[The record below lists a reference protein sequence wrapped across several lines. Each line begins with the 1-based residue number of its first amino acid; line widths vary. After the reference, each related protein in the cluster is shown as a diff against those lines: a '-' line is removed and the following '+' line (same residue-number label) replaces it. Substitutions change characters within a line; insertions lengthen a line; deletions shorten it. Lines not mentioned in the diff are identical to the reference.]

1 MNVLVL
7 GAGASKSYSDSPT
20 GERMPIANDFF
31 NVFTKLAI
39 SENPFV
45 IIGAIV
51 NYIEKKKKI
60 AIAEYFSGKNSIE
73 EFHSEVE
80 RDFIQTLKRE
90 NLAEFYLPQKANS
103 ELIFLF
109 ASVINEIQN
118 GPISKPHC
126 NLAKLLSPKDA
137 IVTFNWDTLMD
148 RALNQTTEWSTDNG
162 YFVVPKRIYRDG
174 WVPPRTNSE
183 KHDKC
188 PLLLKLHGSTNWITS
203 HTILQKGKPVLSQA
217 ASSDTLHVYEST
229 TKPFPA
235 YEGRYMDGYEPFS
248 YGYYPPNIPDKGKK
262 ADDGHVI
269 VSFTQR
275 TPWRPKI
282 EGDKSGLT
290 SMPLIIPPVEQKNY
304 DMFGSLFDNIWGKAE
319 DTLKEAE
326 HIIIIGY
333 SFPKTDQQSN
343 ELFIKAFMKRNSIP
357 KISIIDPTPE
367 NIADKFKH
375 DFGIPSGNLKVY
387 KEYFSEDFDIS
398 QIFDS

>member
-1 MNVLVL
+1 MNVLIL

-31 NVFTKLAI
+31 NIFNKLAI

-51 NYIEKKKKI
+51 NYILEKKKI
-60 AIAEYFSGKNSIE
+60 PIIEYFNGNNSIE

-80 RDFIQTLKRE
+80 RDYIQTLKSK
-90 NLAEFYLPQKANS
+90 NPADFYLPQKANS
-103 ELIFLF
+103 ELLFLF

-126 NLAKLLSPKDA
+126 NLASLLSSEDVV
-137 IVTFNWDTLMD
+137 ITFNWDTLMD
-148 RALNQTTEWSTDNG
+148 RGLNEMTEWSTDSG
-162 YFVVPKRIYRDG
+162 YFAIPKRIYRDG
-174 WVPPRTNSE
+174 WVLPQANSATN
-183 KHDKC
+183 KNY
-188 PLLLKLHGSTNWITS
+188 PLLLKLHGSTNWVTS

-217 ASSDTLHVYEST
+217 ASPDTLHVYESSK
-229 TKPFPA
+229 KPFPA
-235 YEGRYMDGYEPFS
+235 YEGRYMEGYEPFS

-275 TPWRPKI
+275 PPWRPKV

-290 SMPLIIPPVEQKNY
+290 SMPLIIPPVKQKDYN
-304 DMFGSLFDNIWGKAE
+304 MFGRLFGDLWGQAE
-319 DTLKEAE
+319 TALCTAD

-333 SFPKTDQQSN
+333 SFPRTDKQSN
-343 ELFIKAFMKRNSIP
+343 ELFINAFMKRTSIP
-357 KISIIDPTPE
+357 RISIIDPSPQ
-367 NIADKFKH
+367 NIADKFIH
-375 DFGIPSGNLKVY
+375 DFGIPSERIHVY
-387 KEYFSEDFDIS
+387 KDYFSEEFEIKKVL
-398 QIFDS
+398 IK

>member
-1 MNVLVL
+1 MNVLLL

-60 AIAEYFSGKNSIE
+60 PIAEYFNGKNNIE

-80 RDFIQTLKRE
+80 NDFIQTLKTE
-90 NLAEFYLPQKANS
+90 NPTEFYLPQKTNS
-103 ELIFLF
+103 ELLYLF

-126 NLAKLLSPKDA
+126 RLARLLSPKDA

-148 RALNQTTEWSTDNG
+148 RALNETTEWSTDNG
-162 YFVVPKRIYRDG
+162 YFAVPKRIYRDG
-174 WVPPRTNSE
+174 WVPPQSNFE

-188 PLLLKLHGSTNWITS
+188 PILLKLHGSTNWITS
-203 HTILQKGKPVLSQA
+203 HTILQKGEPVLSQA
-217 ASSDTLHVYEST
+217 ASPDTLHVYEYTS
-229 TKPFPA
+229 KPYPA
-235 YEGRYMDGYEPFS
+235 YEGRYMDGYEPYS
-248 YGYYPPNIPDKGKK
+248 YGYYPPNIPDEGKK

-275 TPWRPKI
+275 PPWRPKI

-290 SMPLIIPPVEQKNY
+290 SMPLIIPPVKQKKY
-304 DMFGSLFDNIWGKAE
+304 DMFGCLFGNLWEKAE
-319 DTLKEAE
+319 NALREAD

-333 SFPKTDQQSN
+333 SFPITDQQSN
-343 ELFIKAFMKRNSIP
+343 ELFIKAFMKRTTIP
-357 KISIIDPTPE
+357 RISIIDPAPQ
-367 NIADKFKH
+367 NIVEKFKH
-375 DFGIPSGNLKVY
+375 SFGIPPGNLKVY
-387 KEYFSEDFDIS
+387 EDYFSEEFEIK
-398 QIFDS
+398 QIFNS